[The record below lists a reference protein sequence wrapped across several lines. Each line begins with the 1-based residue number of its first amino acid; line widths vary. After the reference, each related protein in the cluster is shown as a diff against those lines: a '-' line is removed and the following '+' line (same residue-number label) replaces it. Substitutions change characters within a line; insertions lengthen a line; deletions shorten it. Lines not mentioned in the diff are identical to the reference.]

1 LTPQQIQ
8 FVQQSYSKIVPIAD
22 QAAGLFYTRLFETAP
37 YVRPLFKGDMHEQG
51 RKLMSVIGVAVVA
64 LDNLPELVPIVR
76 DLGRRHASYGVK
88 DDHYDVVAEAL
99 LWTLE
104 KGLGES
110 FTDDVKEAW
119 TSAYLLLA
127 NTMKGAAQDVAARD
141 VRGAL
146 PFLSSIS
153 DA

>member
-8 FVQQSYSKIVPIAD
+8 LVQQSYSKIVPIAD
-22 QAAGLFYTRLFETAP
+22 QAADLFYTRLFETAP
-37 YVRPLFKGDMHEQG
+37 YVRPLFKGDMHEQ

-119 TSAYLLLA
+119 TSVYILLA
-127 NTMKGAAQDVAARD
+127 NTMKGAAQVVAA
-141 VRGAL
+141 
-146 PFLSSIS
+146 
-153 DA
+153 